1 MRRLG
6 SFVLSSLALAFLLIG
21 APARA
26 AVTPAF
32 VVDDDGMG
40 NLASCDAADA
50 AFTTI
55 PAAIA
60 AASAGDT
67 ISVCPGTYAGGV
79 AVNKAVILQGVGLP
93 QIGCA
98 SGTGMTVTA
107 GATIDGFS
115 LVGGGACGNG
125 IQHFSGAA
133 MTVRNNTIS
142 GYNTGVMAWISGDH
156 IGPDNSVSAGFIGI
170 NSHGAGNVV
179 DDNYVGSTTSAD
191 IALQASSSAQVT
203 DNDLTGASLAVG
215 IDVSAVTGSTIT
227 GNTISGH
234 TIGVQVGGISS
245 GNTIHDNSISGN
257 TQGIVNSASASVDAA
272 ENWWGAATG
281 PAGWGI
287 GSGDTTG
294 SNVDFFPWYTNAA
307 RTTLRTC
314 DQTLGAPGSLY
325 GTGGSD
331 VMCGSSGN
339 DLIYGRGGKDLLLGK
354 GGHDHLYGRA
364 GNDALIGG
372 MDNDNLYGNQGFDS
386 IQGRAGTD
394 TCFTGGGGGQTQSC

>member
-1 MRRLG
+1 MRRFA
-6 SFVLSSLALAFLLIG
+6 SFGLSSLVLMLLSIA

-26 AVTPAF
+26 AAAVW

-40 NLASCDAADA
+40 NFASCDAADA

-55 PAAIA
+55 PPAISAAG
-60 AASAGDT
+60 AGDT
-67 ISVCPGTYAGGV
+67 ISVCPGTYAGGI
-79 AVNKAVILQGVGLP
+79 AVNKAVILQGVALP

-98 SGTGMTVTA
+98 SNTGMNVTA
-107 GATIDGFS
+107 GATIEGFS
-115 LVGGGACGNG
+115 FVGGGSCPNG
-125 IQHFSGAA
+125 ISHFSGGA
-133 MTVRNNTIS
+133 MTVRNNTIT
-142 GYNTGVMAWISGDH
+142 GYNAGIVAWVSGDH

-170 NSHGAGNVV
+170 NSHGVGNVV

-191 IALQASSSAQVT
+191 IALQASSNALVT

-234 TIGVQVGGISS
+234 TIGVQVGGLSS
-245 GNTIHDNSISGN
+245 GNVIHDNSIVGN
-257 TQGIVNSASASVDAA
+257 TQGIVNSAAAPVDAT
-272 ENWWGAATG
+272 ENWWGAASG
-281 PAGWGI
+281 PGGWGI

-307 RTTLRTC
+307 RTTMRTC

-331 VMCGSSGN
+331 VMCGSSGD

-372 MDNDNLYGNQGFDS
+372 MNNDNLYGNQGFDS

-394 TCFTGGGGGQTQSC
+394 ACFTGGGGGQTQSC